1 MSRRDIYYWKC
12 DRPAA
17 FHGTQLRGEADANLA
32 SQLEKELQRH
42 FDTKNV
48 VLSPGAGQGNHL
60 TWNADV
66 DGKPLFIRVEN
77 GPEKDEHLAVESAL
91 LDRVRT
97 AGVVTPRVFGCDAS
111 RRRVSFA
118 WQALERIEAP
128 DLNQWFKQG
137 TLEVPKIAF
146 EIGVAVAKWQAITF
160 EGFGVLEQDDV
171 GRVWRQP
178 ARLLAGAEE
187 PGGSAKESNVSPE
200 SHSPNTPGLRGC
212 RSSYADYFHLRLDEH
227 LRFLTE
233 RGFLENADEIR
244 VEIEH
249 HRALLELAQG
259 CLVHKDLALWNIL
272 GTEREIYDFIDFDD
286 SIAGDPMDDLS
297 LLACFHDAA
306 FLRRAFEGYESVRAL
321 PEHHLRRF
329 WLHLLRNMIVKAVIR
344 VGAGYFDR
352 DDGFFLIGSGSSGA
366 SLREITLSKLATA
379 LRGLREDSGLD
390 ILSP

>member
-17 FHGTQLRGEADANLA
+17 FHGTQSRGEADANLA
-32 SQLEKELQRH
+32 AQLEQELQRH
-42 FDTKNV
+42 FDTGNV

-77 GPEKDEHLAVESAL
+77 GPERDAHLAVESAL
-91 LDRVRT
+91 LDRVRA

-111 RRRVSFA
+111 RSRVSFA
-118 WQALERIEAP
+118 WQTLERIAAP

-146 EIGVAVAKWQAITF
+146 EIGAAVAKWQAITF
-160 EGFGVLEQDDV
+160 EGFGVLDEQ
-171 GRVWRQP
+171 
-178 ARLLAGAEE
+178 
-187 PGGSAKESNVSPE
+187 
-200 SHSPNTPGLRGC
+200 LRGY
-212 RSSYADYFHLRLDEH
+212 RASYADYFHLRLDEH

-233 RGFLENADEIR
+233 RGFLANADEIR
-244 VEIEH
+244 EEIEH
-249 HRALLELAQG
+249 HRALLELPQG

-286 SIAGDPMDDLS
+286 SIAGDAMDDLS

-306 FLRRAFEGYESVRAL
+306 FLQRAFEGYQSIRAL

-352 DDGFFLIGSGSSGA
+352 DDGFFLIGSGSSGS

-379 LRGLREDSGLD
+379 LRGLREGSGLD

>member
-17 FHGTQLRGEADANLA
+17 FHGTQTRGVADANLA
-32 SQLEKELQRH
+32 AQLEIELCRH

-48 VLSPGAGQGNHL
+48 ILSPGAGQGNHL
-60 TWNADV
+60 TWNADM

-77 GPEKDEHLAVESAL
+77 GPENDAHLAVESVL
-91 LDRVRT
+91 LDRVR
-97 AGVVTPRVFGCDAS
+97 AVGVATPRVFGCDATRS
-111 RRRVSFA
+111 RVSFA
-118 WQALERIEAP
+118 WQVLERIEAP

-160 EGFGVLEQDDV
+160 EGFGVLDE
-171 GRVWRQP
+171 
-178 ARLLAGAEE
+178 
-187 PGGSAKESNVSPE
+187 K
-200 SHSPNTPGLRGC
+200 LRGY
-212 RSSYADYFHLRLDEH
+212 RASYADYFHLRLDEH
-227 LRFLTE
+227 LCFLTE
-233 RGFLENADEIR
+233 RGFLANADEIR
-244 VEIEH
+244 EEIGN
-249 HRALLELAQG
+249 HRALLELPQG

-272 GTEREIYDFIDFDD
+272 GTERQIHDFIDFDD

-297 LLACFHDAA
+297 LLACFHDTA
-306 FLRRAFEGYESVRAL
+306 FLRRAFEGYESIRAL
-321 PEHHLRRF
+321 PENHLRRF

-352 DDGFFLIGSGSSGA
+352 DDGFFLIGSGSSGS
-366 SLREITLSKLATA
+366 SLREITFSRLALA
-379 LRGLREDSGLD
+379 LRGLREGSGLD

>member
-17 FHGTQLRGEADANLA
+17 FHGTQSRGEADANLA
-32 SQLEKELQRH
+32 WQLGKELQRH

-48 VLSPGAGQGNHL
+48 ALSPGAGQGNHL
-60 TWNADV
+60 TWNAEV

-77 GPEKDEHLAVESAL
+77 GPENDAHLAVESAL
-91 LDRVRT
+91 LDRVRAT
-97 AGVVTPRVFGCDAS
+97 GVATPRVFGCDAS
-111 RRRVSFA
+111 RSRVSFA

-137 TLEVPKIAF
+137 KLEVPKIAF
-146 EIGVAVAKWQAITF
+146 EIGVAVAKWQAIRF
-160 EGFGVLEQDDV
+160 EGFGVLDE
-171 GRVWRQP
+171 
-178 ARLLAGAEE
+178 
-187 PGGSAKESNVSPE
+187 K
-200 SHSPNTPGLRGC
+200 LRGY
-212 RSSYADYFHLRLDEH
+212 RASYADYFHLRLDEH

-233 RGFLENADEIR
+233 RGILANADEIR
-244 VEIEH
+244 EEIEN
-249 HRALLELAQG
+249 HRALLDAAEG

-286 SIAGDPMDDLS
+286 SIAGDAMDDLS

-306 FLRRAFEGYESVRAL
+306 FLRRAFDGYQSVREL
-321 PEHHLRRF
+321 PEEHVRRF

-366 SLREITLSKLATA
+366 SLREITLSRLSTA
-379 LRGLREDSGLD
+379 LRGLREGSGLD

>member
-17 FHGTQLRGEADANLA
+17 FHGTQTRGEADANLT

-66 DGKPLFIRVEN
+66 DGKPLFVRVEN
-77 GPEKDEHLAVESAL
+77 GPEKDGHLAIESML
-91 LDRVRT
+91 LDRVREV
-97 AGVVTPRVFGCDAS
+97 GVRTPRVFGCDATRS
-111 RRRVSFA
+111 RVSFA
-118 WQALERIEAP
+118 WQALERIAAP
-128 DLNQWFKQG
+128 DLNHWFKQG

-146 EIGVAVAKWQAITF
+146 EIGAAVAKWQAITLD
-160 EGFGVLEQDDV
+160 GFGILE
-171 GRVWRQP
+171 WSAQP
-178 ARLLAGAEE
+178 SVRNEGQGTPE
-187 PGGSAKESNVSPE
+187 P
-200 SHSPNTPGLRGC
+200 HRGLCGPH
-212 RSSYADYFHLRLDEH
+212 SSYADYFHLRLDEH
-227 LRFLTE
+227 LHFLAK
-233 RGFLENADEIR
+233 RGFLSNVGEILT
-244 VEIEH
+244 EIENH
-249 HRALLELAQG
+249 SALLDLAPG

-272 GTEREIYDFIDFDD
+272 GTERQIAAFIDFDD
-286 SIAGDPMDDLS
+286 SIAGDSMDDLS

-306 FLRRAFEGYESVRAL
+306 FLRRAFDGYESIRAL

-366 SLREITLSKLATA
+366 SLREITLSKISTA
-379 LRGLREDSGLD
+379 LRELRSL
-390 ILSP
+390 

>member
-1 MSRRDIYYWKC
+1 MSRHDIYYWKC

-17 FHGTQLRGEADANLA
+17 FHGTQSRSEADANLA
-32 SQLEKELQRH
+32 VQLEKELQRH
-42 FDTKNV
+42 FDTKKV
-48 VLSPGAGQGNHL
+48 VLSPGAGQGNHF

-97 AGVVTPRVFGCDAS
+97 AGVVTPRVFGCDATRS
-111 RRRVSFA
+111 RVSFA
-118 WQALERIEAP
+118 WQALERVSAP
-128 DLNQWFKQG
+128 DLNHWFKQG

-146 EIGVAVAKWQAITF
+146 EIGVAVAKWQAITL
-160 EGFGVLEQDDV
+160 EGFGVLDE
-171 GRVWRQP
+171 
-178 ARLLAGAEE
+178 
-187 PGGSAKESNVSPE
+187 K
-200 SHSPNTPGLRGC
+200 LRGY
-212 RSSYADYFHLRLDEH
+212 RASYADYFHLRLDEH
-227 LRFLTE
+227 LCFLTE
-233 RGFLENADEIR
+233 RGFLANADEIR
-244 VEIEH
+244 EEIEN
-249 HRALLELAQG
+249 HRSLLELPQG

-272 GTEREIYDFIDFDD
+272 GTEREIDDFIDFDD
-286 SIAGDPMDDLS
+286 SIAGDAMDDLS

-306 FLRRAFEGYESVRAL
+306 FLRRAFEGYQSVREL
-321 PEHHLRRF
+321 PEAYVRRF

-366 SLREITLSKLATA
+366 SLRKTTLSRLSIA
-379 LRGLREDSGLD
+379 LRGLREGSGLD